1 MKNLKPATWLS
12 ILENYGRAVG
22 LILALTFGMLVV
34 GRERLGEAV
43 VAMLYLALIAW
54 LTFRWGQWSGI
65 CAAIMAFLTFN
76 FFFIPPFYT
85 FAIGSLEGWLLLIIF
100 LVVAI
105 VVVGRIQASLER
117 AQTSEREAIFMY
129 ELSAAL
135 AGMRTQEAVAH
146 MLARQLQQLFQAAL
160 VRVVVGS
167 DRLHS
172 ITVTEP
178 ARAEVKGPAD
188 LALPIWNAWGLVG
201 EIQLWRGYIDLPSA
215 DSRLLRNFVSQAAQ
229 ALERTRLAESE
240 ERLKS
245 FDSIVR
251 AN

>member
-1 MKNLKPATWLS
+1 MKNLKPATWLA

-76 FFFIPPFYT
+76 FFFVPPFYT

-105 VVVGRIQASLER
+105 MVVGRIQASLER

-129 ELSAAL
+129 ELSTAL

-146 MLARQLQQLFQAAL
+146 TLARQLQQLFQAAL

-167 DRLHS
+167 DQLHS
-172 ITVTEP
+172 ITVSEP
-178 ARAEVKGPAD
+178 ARDEVKGQAD

-201 EIQLWRGYIDLPSA
+201 EIQLWRGYIDLPTA

-240 ERLKS
+240 ERIKS